1 MMSTPSRFR
10 HSSTILA
17 PGTFTSSPYRLR
29 IRRALRG
36 GLAGLEAGLG
46 GAEPRDR
53 NHERRARHV
62 RHADL
67 VTELHRRWLAAVL
80 AADAHLEVGPRP
92 ASALDADLDEL
103 TDTFLVKDRERIMRQ
118 EALLQIVGQELGYI
132 ISAV

>member
-1 MMSTPSRFR
+1 MAPPGSPKMMSTPSRFR

-36 GLAGLEAGLG
+36 GLAGLEAGLR

-53 NHERRARHV
+53 DHERRARHV

-67 VTELHRRWLAAVL
+67 VAELDRRRLTAVL
-80 AADAHLEVGPRP
+80 ATDADLEVGPRAAAP
-92 ASALDADLDEL
+92 LDADLDEL
-103 TDTFLVKDRERIMRQ
+103 PDALLIEHREGVERQ
-118 EALLQIVGQELGYI
+118 EPFLKIVR
-132 ISAV
+132 

>member
-17 PGTFTSSPYRLR
+17 PGSFTSSPYRLC

-36 GLAGLEAGLG
+36 GLAGLDAGLG

-62 RHADL
+62 RHAHL
-67 VTELHRRWLAAVL
+67 VTELHRRRLAAVL
-80 AADAHLEVGPRP
+80 AADAHLEIGSG
-92 ASALDADLDEL
+92 AAAALDAHSNEF
-103 TDTFLVKDRERIMRQ
+103 TNPFLIED
-118 EALLQIVGQELGYI
+118 
-132 ISAV
+132 

>member
-67 VTELHRRWLAAVL
+67 VTELHRRWLAPVPPP
-80 AADAHLEVGPRP
+80 DTHLQVGPP
-92 ASALDADLDEL
+92 AAPPPPADSDKF
-103 TDTFLVKDRERIMRQ
+103 T
-118 EALLQIVGQELGYI
+118 
-132 ISAV
+132 